1 MTPHL
6 FPWANKSNTIG
17 NGMLD
22 MILNSRVLSLPAM
35 LYSIS
40 SLSGFCWFGNS
51 ALLQFLL
58 DRIKFIFKNCLL
70 DTLDIQAFDHSSYN
84 QFSV

>member
-22 MILNSRVLSLPAM
+22 YDSKFKSSVTTQHVIFHFFPLGIMLVLK
-35 LYSIS
+35 
-40 SLSGFCWFGNS
+40 FCV
-51 ALLQFLL
+51 QFLLGPYL
-58 DRIKFIFKNCLL
+58 DRIKFIFKNCLPV
-70 DTLDIQAFDHSSYN
+70 QAFDHSSYN
-84 QFSV
+84 KFSV

>member
-22 MILNSRVLSLPAM
+22 YDSKFKSSVTTQHVIFHFFPLGIMLVWKFCVTSILTGPYSDRIQKLSAG
-35 LYSIS
+35 YFRYS
-40 SLSGFCWFGNS
+40 SL
-51 ALLQFLL
+51 
-58 DRIKFIFKNCLL
+58 
-70 DTLDIQAFDHSSYN
+70 
-84 QFSV
+84 